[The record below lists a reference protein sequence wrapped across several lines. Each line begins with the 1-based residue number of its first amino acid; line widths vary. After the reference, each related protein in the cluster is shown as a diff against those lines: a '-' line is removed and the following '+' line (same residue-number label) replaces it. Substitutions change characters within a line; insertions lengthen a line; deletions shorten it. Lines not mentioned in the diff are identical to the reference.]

1 VLGAMK
7 MDKREIIEVM
17 ARKTC
22 CIKEAKDAFEE
33 FLTSSKKALFRG
45 DKVHLKG
52 IGTLYVKMRKE
63 RRVRN
68 PQTREIMKITPKRVI
83 RFKPSETP
91 LED

>member
-1 VLGAMK
+1 

-17 ARKTC
+17 SRRTC

-33 FLTSSKKALFRG
+33 FLSAARKTLFRG
-45 DKVHLKG
+45 EKIHLKG

-68 PQTREIMKITPKRVI
+68 PKTREIMKIKPKRVI
-83 RFKPSETP
+83 RFKPSEIP
-91 LED
+91 IEN